1 MPVGARSWRASRAVW
16 ASQLALAAGASALLL
31 AAPASAADAPVALPS
46 APAATTATSP
56 SVAPAAPSLE
66 LSVPE
71 LSTQEPSALAPAKFR
86 PIRAVLEFGTVFLIG
101 SAYYITT
108 STKVPNWE
116 LNYEWDVFR
125 KKISGEAFIAD
136 TNQFGTN
143 FIGHPLGGSGY
154 YLASRSNNGSVVQS
168 TLFAVFG
175 SLLWELFGEIG
186 SDVSVNDSI
195 VTPLA
200 GVAIGESTYQLG
212 SFFDRSSGT
221 AAHRALGVLFG
232 PFKSANDWF
241 DARADQRSRSRY
253 PENEQ
258 HTFDLGFGLGSE
270 RELEGERRRFDTFRV
285 HMAERLV
292 RFAPYTTLGSE
303 SRWFDDGNA
312 SGIGLDLQVADRGLH
327 DLRVETSAVL
337 AGHSHRHVVPGRT
350 GPWGGGGLI
359 GLGSGFFYSIHD
371 YLRGAGPKDRIGGVH
386 PLDAVFYHR
395 LSLGQFELTSDA
407 EIGPEFVGSRSLAFD
422 VSEPSSVSNPEGLP
436 LVMRVQQYYFGAG
449 VRGRARLTLGWRRLE
464 LGAETRLQT
473 FGATD
478 APGETLDVRLTDSER
493 HSTGTLSFAP
503 TEALRLRLFAEQ
515 RSRSGGLE
523 QISLERRQTALGI
536 AMGVTL

>member
-1 MPVGARSWRASRAVW
+1 MPVGAGSRRSSRAVW
-16 ASQLALAAGASALLL
+16 ARHLAFALGAGALLL
-31 AAPASAADAPVALPS
+31 SPSASAADEPVVEPSAPVA
-46 APAATTATSP
+46 TTAALP
-56 SVAPAAPSLE
+56 PVAPAPFA
-66 LSVPE
+66 
-71 LSTQEPSALAPAKFR
+71 QAPAQFR
-86 PIRAVLEFGTVFLIG
+86 PLRAVLEFGTVFLIG

-241 DARADQRSRSRY
+241 DGRADRRSSSLY
-253 PENEQ
+253 PDDEQ
-258 HTFDLGFGLGSE
+258 HTFDLGVGLASE
-270 RELEGERRRFDTFRV
+270 RQLEGKRHSFDTFRA
-285 HMAERLV
+285 HLSERIV
-292 RFAPYTTLGSE
+292 RFAPYNQLGSE

-312 SGIGLDLQVADRGLH
+312 SAIGLDLQLADRGLH

-337 AGHSHRHVVPGRT
+337 AGHSHRQVVPGRT

-359 GLGSGFFYSIHD
+359 GIGSGFFYSIHD

-386 PLDAVFYHR
+386 PLDAVFSHR
-395 LSLGQFELTSDA
+395 LSLGELELTSDA
-407 EIGPEFVGSRSLAFD
+407 EVGPEFVGSRSLAFD
-422 VSEPSSVSNPEGLP
+422 ASAAPERPDAEGLP

-449 VRGRARLTLGWRRLE
+449 VHSRARLTLGWRRVQ

-478 APGETLDVRLTDSER
+478 APGETLGVRLTDSER
-493 HSTGTLSFAP
+493 HSTATLSFAP
-503 TEALRLRLFAEQ
+503 TQALRLRLFAEQ
-515 RSRSGGLE
+515 RARSGGLDE
-523 QISLERRQTALGI
+523 ISVKSRQTALGI